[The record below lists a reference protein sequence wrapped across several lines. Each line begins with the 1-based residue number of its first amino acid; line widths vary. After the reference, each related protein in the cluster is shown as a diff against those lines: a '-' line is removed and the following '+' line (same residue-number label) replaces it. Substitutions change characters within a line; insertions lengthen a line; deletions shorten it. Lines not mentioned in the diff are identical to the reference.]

1 VSDDSGQGGKQ
12 QNSNVNDAKVADYE
26 RLKGNF
32 PNLTKG
38 LL

>member
-1 VSDDSGQGGKQ
+1 VSDDAGQGSK
-12 QNSNVNDAKVADYE
+12 SNVNNAKVAEYE